1 MTTAAAEN
9 FFIEMYSPE
18 SNVLMFFPISRES
31 HWVIDWQQEM
41 ADLKQEVCNLQE
53 ELAEG
58 RAERQELEARCKA
71 LQERVRSVR
80 WS

>member
-9 FFIEMYSPE
+9 FFIEMYSSE
-18 SNVLMFFPISRES
+18 SNVLMFFPIRES
-31 HWVIDWQQEM
+31 HWVTEWQQEM
-41 ADLKQEVCNLQE
+41 ADLKQEICHLQE